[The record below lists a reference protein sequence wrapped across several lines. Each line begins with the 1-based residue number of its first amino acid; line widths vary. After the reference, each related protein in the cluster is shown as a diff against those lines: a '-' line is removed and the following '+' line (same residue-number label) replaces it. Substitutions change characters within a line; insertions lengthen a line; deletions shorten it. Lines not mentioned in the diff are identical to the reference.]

1 MIVLAGIKRAGANI
15 VGYRI
20 LGVDVE
26 SAMEN
31 GVLVDRTKCTIKD
44 TSVNGIITLV
54 VQRGCPVLGV
64 EITNGEISGSN
75 GSLDRYGDINTA
87 GKTPLV
93 VVARYKTANETMYCI
108 TNASGKVFN
117 VPEADALKYAI
128 QNGIANGK
136 VVDKDG
142 VKFISAIVGEYPT
155 VDLDKNKLAEQVSK
169 TEPVK
174 TVEQPKVEEAPK
186 PAVAEQP
193 KTVEEP
199 KTIVQPEKEISEEQV
214 AKANELTASQ
224 IERANE
230 IKKNMA
236 KRWADADYDLSREFI
251 RVNQSEVKNGAN
263 TSLTDKDG
271 MSVAQKMALSIMTI
285 QQMNVFFH
293 SMLMAMK
300 MVACG
305 PGHQVNT
312 MAVSAFSKTLY
323 YNTEF
328 VNGLTVS
335 ETIFVLIHEMYHIL
349 FCHATREGEG
359 YNHSVWNVATDLYVN
374 KYICEQFGLKGLG
387 DATEISADSPFVL
400 SNDVRGIRTAAKKI
414 GMPKNGLYRESV
426 DTAKDTPETI
436 YKEEMKAFE
445 QIKNAMQQMMNNM
458 EKNSGQNNQSGGQS
472 GQNGEQDQ
480 NGDKNQSGQ
489 SGQRGDNSQQNQSGQ
504 GGQSEQQGQSGQR
517 GDNSQQNQSGQGSEN
532 QSGQQGQDGQGS
544 ENQNEQ
550 QSGQSG
556 QGNDDNNDSSNQNG
570 QGGQNSQDGQNN
582 QTGQGGQ
589 NGSQSGQQNNQ
600 QSGQS
605 GQSGQNDQQGN
616 QSGQQSGQNS
626 QGGQDGQQ
634 SGSQQSGE
642 QSGNQQSG
650 SQQSGGQQSGGQQ
663 NGNQNGQ
670 NEQNGDQDGQGDAG
684 LSSDNGRT
692 ATENEAINTAIREY
706 AQRRFGKD
714 LDHDIVNDT
723 EGKLTDDKKRIA
735 KENIKNIVEVAH
747 TAQKMAGQGTDPN
760 LERIIKKIMMPKI
773 DFRTLLQHKLNV
785 LSDKVE
791 SFRAF
796 SRRDGLNP
804 GVIMPGKA
812 TGEPSK
818 LRAVMG
824 IDNSASLDPDDLAYA
839 YGYCV
844 KLCSQLDVELELV
857 FWNTEVSVSYI
868 LEKPTDINKV
878 INKGGGGTDVECL
891 FKYIS
896 QRKRMDGSY
905 RNEKVDVL
913 MVVTDGYFPQ
923 NYAQYRSKCDY
934 VLWLLTNDGSDFEPL
949 YGRVAQLK
957 VDR

>member
-1 MIVLAGIKRAGANI
+1 MIVLAGVKRAGANI

-31 GVLVDRTKCTIKD
+31 GVLVDKTKCTIKD

-54 VQRGCPVLGV
+54 IQRGCPVLGV

-108 TNASGKVFN
+108 TNASGRVFN

-155 VDLDKNKLAEQVSK
+155 VDLDKNKLAEQISK

-174 TVEQPKVEEAPK
+174 AVEQPKVEEAPK
-186 PAVAEQP
+186 PVVTEQP
-193 KTVEEP
+193 KVVEEP
-199 KTIVQPEKEISEEQV
+199 KAIVQPEKEISEEQV

-236 KRWADADYDLSREFI
+236 KRWAEADYDLSREFI

-263 TSLTDKDG
+263 TGLTDKDG

-305 PGHQVNT
+305 PGHQVQT

-328 VNGLTVS
+328 VNELSVS

-349 FCHATREGEG
+349 FCHATREGEN

-400 SNDVRGIRTAAKKI
+400 SNDVKGIRTAAKKI

-445 QIKNAMQQMMNNM
+445 QIKNAMQQMMNDM
-458 EKNSGQNNQSGGQS
+458 EKNSDQNNQSGGQS

-480 NGDKNQSGQ
+480 DGDKNQSGQ
-489 SGQRGDNSQQNQSGQ
+489 SGQQGDNSQQNQSGQ
-504 GGQSEQQGQSGQR
+504 DGQSG
-517 GDNSQQNQSGQGSEN
+517 
-532 QSGQQGQDGQGS
+532 QSGQQGQDSHGS
-544 ENQNEQ
+544 ENQNGQ

-589 NGSQSGQQNNQ
+589 SGDQSGQQNNQ

-605 GQSGQNDQQGN
+605 GQQGN
-616 QSGQQSGQNS
+616 QSRQQSGQNS

-634 SGSQQSGE
+634 SDGQQSGG

-650 SQQSGGQQSGGQQ
+650 GQNGNQQSGGQQSG
-663 NGNQNGQ
+663 NQNG
-670 NEQNGDQDGQGDAG
+670 QNGDQDGQGDAG
-684 LSSDNGRT
+684 LSSDSGRT
-692 ATENEAINTAIREY
+692 ATENEAINAAIREY

-714 LDHDIVNDT
+714 IDHDMVNDT
-723 EGKLTDDKKRIA
+723 EGKLTDDKKRMA
-735 KENIKNIVEVAH
+735 KENVKNIVEEAH

-773 DFRTLLQHKLNV
+773 DFRTLLQHKFNV

-812 TGEPSK
+812 TGEPAK

-844 KLCSQLDVELELV
+844 RLCSQLDVELELV

-913 MVVTDGYFPQ
+913 MIVTDGYFPQ